1 MSSSLP
7 IVKGMDREF
16 LGIRCRLIEL
26 AAMFD
31 RLDRE
36 KSPADDPRRVKIA
49 QALDILLADVPDR
62 AERIQMALSLP
73 YQQGL
78 GIGD

>member
-16 LGIRCRLIEL
+16 LGIRCRLIEM
-26 AAMFD
+26 AAALD

-36 KSPADDPRRVKIA
+36 KSPADDPRRRQIA
-49 QALDILLADVPDR
+49 KGLEILLADAPDR
-62 AERIQMALSLP
+62 AEKIQLAFSLKN
-73 YQQGL
+73 
-78 GIGD
+78 

>member
-7 IVKGMDREF
+7 VVKGMDREF

-36 KSPADDPRRVKIA
+36 QSPADDPRRGKIT

-62 AERIQMALSLP
+62 AERIQMALSLR
-73 YQQGL
+73 
-78 GIGD
+78 D

>member
-7 IVKGMDREF
+7 VVKGMDREF

-26 AAMFD
+26 AAMLD

-36 KSPADDPRRVKIA
+36 KSPTDDPRRNKIA

-62 AERIQMALSLP
+62 AERIQMAFSLP

>member
-7 IVKGMDREF
+7 VVKGMDREF

-36 KSPADDPRRVKIA
+36 KSPADDPRRGKIA